1 MKAPPFSNSIDNNNR
16 GTWLRIEYIAHA
28 QIASI
33 NQIAGNT

>member
-1 MKAPPFSNSIDNNNR
+1 MKAPPFSNSIDNNK

-33 NQIAGNT
+33 NQIAGKT